1 MLNQLI
7 QFMNDPKENKN
18 FNPKFKLIIVRMNI
32 ILELKLSL
40 FLQSKDKDKKGI
52 YKNFLAIILFLYI
65 IIYNLKEP
73 EKVTL
78 FLKINSSSTL
88 KLLKRVLKVFR
99 DVDEKID
106 MHYIELSHFM
116 LNFCFDDIK
125 KKIYSYQ
132 NEELIQVYQDDVYSE
147 FLQIY
152 PASNERFHDED
163 KKYEKFLNNILE
175 LKLDNYIHNLKG
187 EKSEIFCRNLIPILL
202 SYNDFDFISFYTY
215 IVNKHIEIIRKDYD
229 NELTSLFR
237 ADDFT
242 NDLIKNLIIIFGN
255 DSFINSFYFALP
267 KEYLS
272 NKEIEFD
279 LDSFEN
285 FLHNFLEKLIKTL
298 PFIIRV
304 LLKIIHNCVQDLTK
318 TENNYNVIYTVL
330 IFNFFISPI
339 TLDLYN
345 ISMVEYKSLRQLT
358 RILRNI
364 YFGKEFD
371 VKDKLSYFNKKVKLF
386 HNYINEKFNILF
398 DGIDIEKDK
407 NDINKKLNNILI
419 NTKDIKDKQI
429 TTDNIFL
436 PSFCYQFYWEN
447 ILNSVKGMNLIK

>member
-132 NEELIQVYQDDVYSE
+132 NEELIQAYQDDVYSE

-175 LKLDNYIHNLKG
+175 LKLDNYIQNLKG
-187 EKSEIFCRNLIPILL
+187 EKSEIFCRNVIPILL
-202 SYNDFDFISFYTY
+202 
-215 IVNKHIEIIRKDYD
+215 
-229 NELTSLFR
+229 
-237 ADDFT
+237 
-242 NDLIKNLIIIFGN
+242 
-255 DSFINSFYFALP
+255 
-267 KEYLS
+267 
-272 NKEIEFD
+272 
-279 LDSFEN
+279 
-285 FLHNFLEKLIKTL
+285 
-298 PFIIRV
+298 
-304 LLKIIHNCVQDLTK
+304 
-318 TENNYNVIYTVL
+318 
-330 IFNFFISPI
+330 
-339 TLDLYN
+339 
-345 ISMVEYKSLRQLT
+345 
-358 RILRNI
+358 
-364 YFGKEFD
+364 
-371 VKDKLSYFNKKVKLF
+371 
-386 HNYINEKFNILF
+386 
-398 DGIDIEKDK
+398 
-407 NDINKKLNNILI
+407 
-419 NTKDIKDKQI
+419 
-429 TTDNIFL
+429 
-436 PSFCYQFYWEN
+436 
-447 ILNSVKGMNLIK
+447 

>member
-1 MLNQLI
+1 
-7 QFMNDPKENKN
+7 MNDPKENKN

-132 NEELIQVYQDDVYSE
+132 NEELIQVYQDEVYSE

-202 SYNDFDFISFYTY
+202 SCNDFDFISFYTY

-371 VKDKLSYFNKKVKLF
+371 FKDKLSYFNKKVKLF

>member
-1 MLNQLI
+1 
-7 QFMNDPKENKN
+7 MNDPKENKN

-132 NEELIQVYQDDVYSE
+132 NEELIQVYQDEVYSE

-152 PASNERFHDED
+152 PASNERFHDDD

-202 SYNDFDFISFYTY
+202 SHNDFDFISFYTY

-371 VKDKLSYFNKKVKLF
+371 FKDKLSYFNKKVKLF

>member
-1 MLNQLI
+1 
-7 QFMNDPKENKN
+7 MNDPKENKN

-132 NEELIQVYQDDVYSE
+132 NEELIQVYQDEVYSE

-163 KKYEKFLNNILE
+163 KKYEKFLKNILE
-175 LKLDNYIHNLKG
+175 LKLDNYIQNLKG
-187 EKSEIFCRNLIPILL
+187 EKSEIFCRNVIPILL
-202 SYNDFDFISFYTY
+202 SYNDFDFVSFYTY

>member
-1 MLNQLI
+1 
-7 QFMNDPKENKN
+7 MNDPKENKN

-175 LKLDNYIHNLKG
+175 LKLDNYIQNLKG

-202 SYNDFDFISFYTY
+202 SHNDFDFISFYTY

-371 VKDKLSYFNKKVKLF
+371 VNDKLSYFNKKVKLF

-429 TTDNIFL
+429 TTDNLFL

>member
-1 MLNQLI
+1 
-7 QFMNDPKENKN
+7 MNDPKENKN
-18 FNPKFKLIIVRMNI
+18 FDPKFKLIIVRMNI

-132 NEELIQVYQDDVYSE
+132 NEELIQVYQDEVYSE

-187 EKSEIFCRNLIPILL
+187 EKSEIFRRNLIPILL

>member
-1 MLNQLI
+1 
-7 QFMNDPKENKN
+7 MNDPKENKN

-78 FLKINSSSTL
+78 FLKINTSSTL

-132 NEELIQVYQDDVYSE
+132 NEELIQVYQDEVYSE

-175 LKLDNYIHNLKG
+175 LKLDNYIQNLKG

>member
-1 MLNQLI
+1 
-7 QFMNDPKENKN
+7 MNDPKENKN

-132 NEELIQVYQDDVYSE
+132 NEELIQVYQDEVYSE

-175 LKLDNYIHNLKG
+175 LKLDNYIQNLKG

-407 NDINKKLNNILI
+407 NDINKKLNNILLY
-419 NTKDIKDKQI
+419 
-429 TTDNIFL
+429 F
-436 PSFCYQFYWEN
+436 F
-447 ILNSVKGMNLIK
+447 

>member
-1 MLNQLI
+1 
-7 QFMNDPKENKN
+7 MNDPKENKN

-52 YKNFLAIILFLYI
+52 YKNFLTIILFLYI

-132 NEELIQVYQDDVYSE
+132 NEELIQVYQDEVYSE

-175 LKLDNYIHNLKG
+175 LKLDNYIQNLKG

-202 SYNDFDFISFYTY
+202 SYNDLDFISFYTY

-407 NDINKKLNNILI
+407 NEIGRAH
-419 NTKDIKDKQI
+419 
-429 TTDNIFL
+429 
-436 PSFCYQFYWEN
+436 
-447 ILNSVKGMNLIK
+447 V

>member
-1 MLNQLI
+1 
-7 QFMNDPKENKN
+7 MNDPKENKN

-132 NEELIQVYQDDVYSE
+132 NEELIQVYQDEVYSE

-187 EKSEIFCRNLIPILL
+187 EKSDIFCRNLIPILL

>member
-1 MLNQLI
+1 
-7 QFMNDPKENKN
+7 MNDPKENKN

-132 NEELIQVYQDDVYSE
+132 NEELIQVYQDEVYSE

-187 EKSEIFCRNLIPILL
+187 EKSEIFCRNVIPILL

-255 DSFINSFYFALP
+255 DSFIKSFYFALP

-371 VKDKLSYFNKKVKLF
+371 IKDKLSYFNKKVKLF

-407 NDINKKLNNILI
+407 NEINKKLNNILI

>member
-132 NEELIQVYQDDVYSE
+132 NEELIQVYQDEVYSE

-175 LKLDNYIHNLKG
+175 LKLDNYINNLKG
-187 EKSEIFCRNLIPILL
+187 EKSEIFCRNVIPILL
-202 SYNDFDFISFYTY
+202 SYNDFDFVSFYTY

-371 VKDKLSYFNKKVKLF
+371 FKDKLSYFNKKVKLF

>member
-1 MLNQLI
+1 
-7 QFMNDPKENKN
+7 MNDPKENKN

-163 KKYEKFLNNILE
+163 KKYEKFLNSILE

-242 NDLIKNLIIIFGN
+242 NDLIKNLIIIFCN
-255 DSFINSFYFALP
+255 DSFIKSFYFSLP

-304 LLKIIHNCVQDLTK
+304 LLKIIHNCVHDLTK

-345 ISMVEYKSLRQLT
+345 ISMVQYKSLRQLT

-371 VKDKLSYFNKKVKLF
+371 IKDKLSYFNKKVKIF
-386 HNYINEKFNILF
+386 HNYINEKFTILL

-407 NDINKKLNNILI
+407 NEINKKLNNILI
-419 NTKDIKDKQI
+419 NTKYIKDNQI

-447 ILNSVKGMNLIK
+447 ILNSLKGLNIIK

>member
-132 NEELIQVYQDDVYSE
+132 NEELIQVYQDEVYSE

>member
-1 MLNQLI
+1 
-7 QFMNDPKENKN
+7 MNDPKENKN

-132 NEELIQVYQDDVYSE
+132 NEELIQAYQDDVYSE

-187 EKSEIFCRNLIPILL
+187 EKSEIFCRNVIPILL
-202 SYNDFDFISFYTY
+202 SHNDFDFISFYTY

>member
-1 MLNQLI
+1 
-7 QFMNDPKENKN
+7 MNDPKENKN

-132 NEELIQVYQDDVYSE
+132 NEELIQVYQDEVYSE

-152 PASNERFHDED
+152 PASNERFHDDD

-202 SYNDFDFISFYTY
+202 SHNDFDFISFYTY

>member
-1 MLNQLI
+1 
-7 QFMNDPKENKN
+7 MNDPKENKN

-175 LKLDNYIHNLKG
+175 LKLDNYIQNLKG

-371 VKDKLSYFNKKVKLF
+371 FKDKLSYFNKKVKLF

>member
-175 LKLDNYIHNLKG
+175 LKLDNYIQNLKG

-371 VKDKLSYFNKKVKLF
+371 FKDKLSYFNKKVKLF

>member
-1 MLNQLI
+1 
-7 QFMNDPKENKN
+7 MNDPKENKN

-132 NEELIQVYQDDVYSE
+132 NEELIQVYQDEVYSE

-202 SYNDFDFISFYTY
+202 SHNDFDFISFYTY

-255 DSFINSFYFALP
+255 DSFIKSFYFALP

-318 TENNYNVIYTVL
+318 TENSYNVIYTVL

-371 VKDKLSYFNKKVKLF
+371 FKDKLSYFNKKVKLF

-407 NDINKKLNNILI
+407 NEINKKLNNILI

>member
-1 MLNQLI
+1 
-7 QFMNDPKENKN
+7 MNDPKENKN

-132 NEELIQVYQDDVYSE
+132 NEELIQVYQDEVYSE

-175 LKLDNYIHNLKG
+175 LKLDNYIQNLKG
-187 EKSEIFCRNLIPILL
+187 EKSEIFCRNVIPILL
-202 SYNDFDFISFYTY
+202 SYNDFDFVSFYTY

>member
-1 MLNQLI
+1 
-7 QFMNDPKENKN
+7 MNDPKENKN

-132 NEELIQVYQDDVYSE
+132 NEELIQVYQDEVYSE

-175 LKLDNYIHNLKG
+175 LKLDNYIQNLKG

-371 VKDKLSYFNKKVKLF
+371 FKDKLSYFNKKVKLF

>member
-163 KKYEKFLNNILE
+163 KKYEKFLNSILE

-187 EKSEIFCRNLIPILL
+187 EKSEIFCRNVIPILL
-202 SYNDFDFISFYTY
+202 SHNDFDFISFYTY

-447 ILNSVKGMNLIK
+447 ILNSVNGMNLIK

>member
-1 MLNQLI
+1 
-7 QFMNDPKENKN
+7 MNDPKENKSY
-18 FNPKFKLIIVRMNI
+18 NPKFKLIIVKLNI

-40 FLQSKDKDKKGI
+40 FLQSKGKEKKGI
-52 YKNFLAIILFLYI
+52 YKNYLSLILFLYI
-65 IIYNLKEP
+65 ILYNLREP

-88 KLLKRVLKVFR
+88 NLLKRVLKVFK

-106 MHYIELSHFM
+106 MRYIELSHFM
-116 LNFCFDDIK
+116 LNLCFDDIK

-132 NEELIQVYQDDVYSE
+132 NEELIQVYQDDAYTE

-152 PASNERFHDED
+152 PASNERFRDDDEE
-163 KKYEKFLNNILE
+163 YIKFLENIL
-175 LKLDNYIHNLKG
+175 KLNMDNYINNLKG
-187 EKSEIFCRNLIPILL
+187 EKSEIFSRNLIPILL
-202 SYNDFDFISFYTY
+202 SHNDFDFISFYTH

-285 FLHNFLEKLIKTL
+285 FLHKFQEKLIETL
-298 PFIIRV
+298 PFIIRI
-304 LLKIIHNCVQDLTK
+304 LLKIIFNCVQDLTK
-318 TENNYNVIYTVL
+318 TEKNYNVIYTVL
-330 IFNFFISPI
+330 IFNFFISPT

-345 ISMVEYKSLRQLT
+345 ISMVQYKSLRQLT

-371 VKDKLSYFNKKVKLF
+371 IKDKLSYFNKKVKIF
-386 HNYINEKFNILF
+386 HNYINEKFNILL

-407 NDINKKLNNILI
+407 NDINKKINNILI

-429 TTDNIFL
+429 TNDNIFL

-447 ILNSVKGMNLIK
+447 ILNSVKGINIIK

>member
-1 MLNQLI
+1 VLNQLI

-132 NEELIQVYQDDVYSE
+132 NEELIQAYQDDVYSE

-175 LKLDNYIHNLKG
+175 LKLDNYIQNLKG
-187 EKSEIFCRNLIPILL
+187 EKSEIFCRNVIPILL

-339 TLDLYN
+339 TLNLYN

-371 VKDKLSYFNKKVKLF
+371 FKDKLNKKVKLF

>member
-1 MLNQLI
+1 
-7 QFMNDPKENKN
+7 MNDPKENKN

-132 NEELIQVYQDDVYSE
+132 NEELIQVYQDEVYSE

>member
-1 MLNQLI
+1 
-7 QFMNDPKENKN
+7 MNDPKENKN

-132 NEELIQVYQDDVYSE
+132 NEELIQVYQDEVYSE

-163 KKYEKFLNNILE
+163 KKYKKFLNNILE
-175 LKLDNYIHNLKG
+175 LKLDNYIQNLKG
-187 EKSEIFCRNLIPILL
+187 EKSEIFCRNVIPILL

-345 ISMVEYKSLRQLT
+345 ISMVQYKSLRQLT

-386 HNYINEKFNILF
+386 HNYVNEKFNILF

>member
-1 MLNQLI
+1 
-7 QFMNDPKENKN
+7 MNDPKENKN

-132 NEELIQVYQDDVYSE
+132 NEELIQVYQDEVYSE

-419 NTKDIKDKQI
+419 NTKDIKYKQI

>member
-1 MLNQLI
+1 
-7 QFMNDPKENKN
+7 MNDPKENKN

-175 LKLDNYIHNLKG
+175 LKLDNYIQNLKG

-202 SYNDFDFISFYTY
+202 SHNDFDFISFYTY

-371 VKDKLSYFNKKVKLF
+371 VNDKLSYFNKKVKLF
-386 HNYINEKFNILF
+386 HNYINEKFTILF

-429 TTDNIFL
+429 TTDNLFL

>member
-1 MLNQLI
+1 
-7 QFMNDPKENKN
+7 MNDPNENKN

-40 FLQSKDKDKKGI
+40 FLQSNDKDKKGI
-52 YKNFLAIILFLYI
+52 YKNFLTIILFLYI

-88 KLLKRVLKVFR
+88 KLLKRILKVFR

-132 NEELIQVYQDDVYSE
+132 NEELIQVYQDEVYSE
-147 FLQIY
+147 FLQVY

-163 KKYEKFLNNILE
+163 KKYAKFLNNILE
-175 LKLDNYIHNLKG
+175 LKLDNYIQNLKG
-187 EKSEIFCRNLIPILL
+187 EKSEIFCRNVIPILL

-429 TTDNIFL
+429 TTHNIFL

>member
-1 MLNQLI
+1 
-7 QFMNDPKENKN
+7 MNDPKENKN

-132 NEELIQVYQDDVYSE
+132 NEELIQVYQDEVYSE

-152 PASNERFHDED
+152 PASNERFHDDD

-202 SYNDFDFISFYTY
+202 SHNDFDFISFYTY

-407 NDINKKLNNILI
+407 NDINKKLNNILS